1 MIHLTC
7 GFGVYVNTF
16 QICVWA
22 RKNANERETERKTET
37 EAKRDRPAHHLSARA
52 CMQANTSDRPAACV
66 AKHKSDLTLTAMHFN
81 TVTNLPRVLQHKS
94 RTSHLLQHSDRSA
107 AYVATHESNLALTTT
122 HRNILQHSD
131 RPAACVATH
140 ESDPATHAWLQYIP
154 SLR

>member
-1 MIHLTC
+1 MY
-7 GFGVYVNTF
+7 GNTF
-16 QICVWA
+16 EI
-22 RKNANERETERKTET
+22 
-37 EAKRDRPAHHLSARA
+37 SRA

-66 AKHKSDLTLTAMHFN
+66 ATHKSDLTLTATHFN
-81 TVTNLPRVLQHKS
+81 TVTDLQRVLQHKS

-107 AYVATHESNLALTTT
+107 ACVATHESNLTLTAT
-122 HRNILQHSD
+122 HRNMLQHSD